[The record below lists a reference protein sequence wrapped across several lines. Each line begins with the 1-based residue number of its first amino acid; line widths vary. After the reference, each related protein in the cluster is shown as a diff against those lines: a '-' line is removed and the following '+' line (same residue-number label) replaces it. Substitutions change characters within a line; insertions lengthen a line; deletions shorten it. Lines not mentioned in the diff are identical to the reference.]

1 MGGMADVRGPRDRRG
16 EPADGHDAPPGEEF
30 LEEGPGGLDLGAGRA
45 PVRARRP
52 GMGGNDVPAEG
63 VELQLREDALDDRGG
78 CLSRAAAGELPLRG
92 EGDAGDP
99 RAAIARRL
107 SHQQERRAGPRLDVV
122 AEPGPAEIRA
132 RALSVEVEGPP
143 DPGFCEPGN
152 EPFRLH
158 AVTMLVSVRGRVAAV
173 AAVCAAVCASGAQ
186 AAPPQGFQSDAA
198 FAASYAQRGVTSV
211 PATTQRVSC
220 YAPEVL
226 YLGSL
231 SPSEGYPDGGSTP
244 CAGAADTGEDV
255 GPFQSQDVANQPL
268 RVKDFSESDLHVD
281 PTDPGHLIGVS
292 KWFVNGEGYNH
303 LTGFFESF
311 DGGLTWPQQGH
322 IPGYEGWTDNSDPVG
337 AFDPWG
343 NFYAVV
349 LPYMFSYLP
358 SGEHFFLSPGVNPS
372 LPRSGLGIAVR
383 PHGAAT
389 PTAWNVAHGGPFD
402 LVARTPFGG
411 ASVFDKQWLAIDTN
425 RHSRHF
431 GRVYVSWAIGT
442 TDSSL
447 RIYLSYADARQNG
460 THTSWSRPRRVMEQ
474 VRGVGDNGSFP
485 RVTPD
490 GTVWLATST
499 TRGFNAPFTMSFTS
513 SRDGGRTWR
522 ARRVI
527 VRHDVNRYRNTTFR
541 GAFGEAFAVGTRKIG
556 RLYPLYAVYED
567 AQENGATLFI
577 RASFDGG
584 RHWRR
589 LVQVNDN
596 GGEGEAFQPG
606 IAVAPNG
613 RVAVAFYD
621 RRLPCPERNTP
632 EVAVAGLLFDPR
644 SPYGRRNYCVNTA
657 VQFYRAN
664 LRPLGHNVRL
674 SAHSWDPQLS
684 APRFDCSCNPASFI
698 GDYFGVDAR
707 GGFTYAA
714 SVETYNAA
722 GENPGYHQQQLVS
735 RIRTP

>member
-1 MGGMADVRGPRDRRG
+1 MGGMANVGGSRDRSG
-16 EPADGHDAPPGEEF
+16 QPPDGHNAASGEEF
-30 LEEGPGGLDLGAGRA
+30 VEERQRGLDLGAGRP

-52 GMGGNDVPAEG
+52 GVGRNDIPAED
-63 VELQLREDALDDRGG
+63 VELQLHEDALDDRGG
-78 CLSRAAAGELPLRG
+78 RLGPPAAGELPLRG
-92 EGDAGDP
+92 ERDSGDP
-99 RAAIARRL
+99 RTAIARRL
-107 SHQQERRAGPRLDVV
+107 AHEQKGRAGPRLDVV
-122 AEPGPAEIRA
+122 AEPTPAEIRP
-132 RALSVEVEGPP
+132 RALSVEVERRP
-143 DPGFCEPGN
+143 DPSLCEPSH

-158 AVTMLVSVRGRVAAV
+158 AVTMLVPVRGRVAAV
-173 AAVCAAVCASGAQ
+173 VAVCAAVCAPTAA
-186 AAPPQGFQSDAA
+186 AAPPQGFQSNAA

-220 YAPEVL
+220 YAPQVL
-226 YLGSL
+226 YQGALP
-231 SPSEGYPDGGSTP
+231 PSEGYPDGGSTF
-244 CAGAADTGEDV
+244 CAGAVTTGENI
-255 GPFQSQDVANQPL
+255 GPFRSQNVSNQPL
-268 RVKDFSESDLHVD
+268 RAKDFSESDLHVD
-281 PTDPGHLIGVS
+281 PTNARHLIGIS

-358 SGEHFFLSPGVNPS
+358 SGQHFFLSPDVNPS
-372 LPRSGLGIAVR
+372 LPRSGLAIAVR
-383 PHGAAT
+383 ARGAAT
-389 PTAWNVAHGGPFD
+389 AGAWNVAHGGPFD
-402 LVARTPFGG
+402 LVASTPFNG

-431 GRVYVSWAIGT
+431 GRVYVSWAIGSS
-442 TDSSL
+442 DSSL
-447 RIYLSYADARQNG
+447 RIYLSYADARPNG
-460 THTSWSRPRRVMEQ
+460 THTNWSRPRRVMDQ
-474 VRGVGDNGSFP
+474 AQGIGDNGSFP

-490 GTVWLATST
+490 GTVWVATSS

-513 SRDGGRTWR
+513 SRDGGRTWK

-541 GAFGEAFAVGTRKIG
+541 AAFGEAFTVGTRKIG
-556 RLYPLYAVYED
+556 RFYPLYAVYED
-567 AQENGATLFI
+567 ALANGTALFVQ
-577 RASFDGG
+577 ASFDGG

-589 LVQVNDN
+589 PVQVNDN
-596 GGEGEAFQPG
+596 AGEGEAFQPG

-621 RRLPCPERNTP
+621 RRLPCPDRNTP
-632 EVAVAGLLFDPR
+632 EAEVAGLLFDPR
-644 SPYGRRNYCVNTA
+644 SPYGRANYCVNTA

-674 SAHSWDPQLS
+674 SAHTWDPQLS
-684 APRFDCSCNPASFI
+684 APRFNCSCNPASFI
-698 GDYFGVDAR
+698 GDYFGVDSR
-707 GGFTYAA
+707 SGFTYTA
-714 SVETYNAA
+714 SVETYNAT
-722 GENPGYHQQQLVS
+722 GENPGFHQQQLVAE
-735 RIRTP
+735 IRTP